1 MENLGAEVDIA
12 NNGREALGIFTLQD
26 KKYDVILMDVF
37 MPFMNGIKATKKIR
51 KFEVEKKLDKTPI
64 IMITGNYTK
73 FDRLKT

>member
-12 NNGREALGIFTLQD
+12 NNGREALGIFTLQE